1 MKKSWLAII
10 LVSLFLV
17 GCTKDDVDESSV
29 EMEKPLEVTILTEE
43 NVSVH
48 TNVALLAQVKYGN
61 EYVNDADEVNFEV
74 WESGLR
80 EEGETVAGSFTKDG
94 IYSADYVFNHDGVY
108 YMYAHTTAKGMHTM
122 PKLKLIVGNPDMSK
136 VLEDTST
143 NSMPHMNEE
152 STEEENHGH
161 K

>member
-1 MKKSWLAII
+1 MKKIWLVIMLI
-10 LVSLFLV
+10 SLFLV

-43 NVSVH
+43 NVPVH
-48 TNVALLAQVKYGN
+48 TNVELSAQVKYDNG
-61 EYVNDADEVNFEV
+61 YVNDADEVNFEI

-80 EEGETVAGSFTKDG
+80 EEGEIVAGAFTKDG
-94 IYSADYVFNHDGVY
+94 IYMAHYQFDHDGVY

-122 PKLKLIVGNPDMSK
+122 PKQKLIVGNPDMSK

-143 NSMPHMNEE
+143 NTMSHMEE
-152 STEEENHGH
+152 ATEEENHGH
-161 K
+161 D